1 MDGTF
6 HFVVSPLSGNS
17 VFRLAKVDVRII
29 VVRPYNAF
37 FAALPGSIAFSRL
50 SQDAESVPPQCR
62 QRHHLDGQCFLLARG
77 ALQHVSPC

>member
-6 HFVVSPLSGNS
+6 HFVVRPLSGDS
-17 VFRLAKVDVRII
+17 VFRLAKVDVRIT

-62 QRHHLDGQCFLLARG
+62 QRHRLDGPCFLRARC
-77 ALQHVSPC
+77 ALLHASSC